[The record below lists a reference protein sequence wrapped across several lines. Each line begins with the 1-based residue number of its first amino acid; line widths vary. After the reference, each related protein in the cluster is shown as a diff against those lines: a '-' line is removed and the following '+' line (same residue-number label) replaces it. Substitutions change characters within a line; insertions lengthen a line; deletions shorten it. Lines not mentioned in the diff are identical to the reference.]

1 MKRIIVLFSIVV
13 ASIGSAMAEEVS
25 SAVAL
30 RVASQIFGD
39 TTRSTSLAVA
49 WDSTDVVVTRAEE
62 TPTFYVVAPSAGRG
76 FVIVAGDDAVSPILG
91 YSTTYAMASA
101 EHLPTN
107 FVGWLTYIDSVVRY
121 VRESGAK
128 ASDAVVRLWSEG
140 YKPVGA
146 TMLNTARWS
155 QLPPYNNHCPM
166 DGDAHSLT
174 GCTQTAMA
182 IIMHHHRWPERAK
195 GVTEAYTT
203 MGGMYVPSR
212 DLNHA
217 YDWDSMLETYVE
229 GEYSDK
235 EADAVAV
242 LMADL
247 GYAFK
252 AEYTALDTGA
262 FPDMLAL
269 YEKFGYSPA
278 SNRVMRRDHSDEYW
292 VSILRKEI
300 ESSRPIFYAGYTAE
314 GSGHAFVIDGVD
326 DNNYFHVNWGWGGL
340 CDGFFMIDSLT
351 LDQYLFDTQHWAV
364 LGMHP
369 MRDGEVDNWLSLV
382 STGLTISTAT
392 VERGVPFEINP
403 IVVANYSQLHFSGDV
418 RVGVCSASGE
428 LKSWAS
434 KAQRVDLPSMYGAS
448 CKSMSGVITEEIVV
462 GDRLVVL
469 YRSDSSEKWFKIQ
482 PYNESACAE
491 VVIKYAPIGDTTS
504 MSFDK
509 ATGLLVVD
517 YDDDVKSALYMLNEF
532 IETGVTITKGLM
544 RVDTNQLQRD
554 ATYTI
559 YLERRGVESKSIMFT
574 LKGL

>member
-39 TTRSTSLAVA
+39 TTRGTSLAVA
-49 WDSTDVVVTRAEE
+49 WDSTDVVATRAGE

-101 EHLPTN
+101 EHLPAN

-314 GSGHAFVIDGVD
+314 GAGHAFVIDGVD

-369 MRDGEVDNWLSLV
+369 MRDGEIDNWLSLT
-382 STGLTISTAT
+382 STGLSLSTKT
-392 VERGVPFEINP
+392 FEQGVPFEINP

-434 KAQRVDLPSMYGAS
+434 EAQRVDLPSMYGAS

-509 ATGLLVVD
+509 TTGLLVVD

-574 LKGL
+574 LKGM